1 MKKIISSTNAPAAI
15 GPYSQAV
22 EVRDML
28 FVSGQIPINPANS
41 QICTGNTTAQT
52 EQVFRNL
59 NAILAEANYS
69 FDDVVKTTVLLADM
83 NDFAEM
89 NEVYGKYFTSN
100 MPARA
105 TFQAA
110 RLPRDVKVEIEL
122 IACKECGSSN
132 TTANRPT
139 QPFRMD

>member
-1 MKKIISSTNAPAAI
+1 MKRIINTNNAPAAI

-22 EVRDML
+22 ECVGML

-41 QICTGNTTAQT
+41 QVCTGNITMQT

-59 NAILAEANYS
+59 NAILEESGYTFA
-69 FDDVVKTTVLLADM
+69 DVVKTTVLLADM
-83 NDFAEM
+83 NDFADM
-89 NEVYGKYFTSN
+89 NEVYGKYFIEN

-105 TFQAA
+105 AFQVA

-122 IACKECGSSN
+122 IAIKSTSNNGS
-132 TTANRPT
+132 R
-139 QPFRMD
+139 QMFRMD

>member
-1 MKKIISSTNAPAAI
+1 MKTIIATTKAPAAI

-22 EVRDML
+22 AANGML
-28 FVSGQIPINPANS
+28 FVSGQIPLNPATN
-41 QICTGNTTAQT
+41 QLCTGTIAEQT

-59 NAILAEANYS
+59 KAILEEAGCG
-69 FDDVVKTTVLLADM
+69 FEHVVKTTVLLSDMGEFAAM
-83 NDFAEM
+83 ND
-89 NEVYGKYFTSN
+89 VYGKYFTAC

-122 IACKECGSSN
+122 IAVKP
-132 TTANRPT
+132 TAAKT
-139 QPFRMD
+139 SVGAHFRMD